1 MSGMFSSLN
10 RVAMAASASML
21 ALVAVTGGAGIWA
34 QQELTHALEDSDRA
48 ANLLRSH
55 LTADM
60 MHDAMRSDVLAALT
74 ARDPTAGIAIN
85 EVRADFA
92 EHMAE
97 FRAMIAAE
105 TELAQTEAERAA
117 VAGVA
122 EPLNAYIAAA
132 ERVINEAET
141 NPQLALSSLP
151 GFFEQ
156 FRALEGA
163 MEQVT
168 EVITA
173 SAAETK
179 QRAESGSALA
189 FWLMV
194 STLLFAT
201 GAVAALAFGAR
212 RYLVNPLL
220 NLTTQMDRLAK
231 GDNSID
237 PPEAVR
243 GDEIGAMGR
252 ALLSFRQAALDR
264 IEAERRHEE
273 ARIAAAKSQKEAE
286 ARAQREAEA
295 LVVGSFGEGL
305 SKLAAGDLTYRLN
318 GQLPEAYVALQNDFN
333 DAISKL
339 EEAMIVIAS
348 NAEGMRSGT
357 SEISAASDG
366 LSRRTEQQAA
376 TLEETAAALD
386 EITATVGKTAE
397 GARQANA
404 TVQHAREHADKS
416 GEIVRSAVGAMEA
429 IEGSSKQITQIIGV
443 IDEIA
448 FQTNLLALNAG
459 VEAARAG
466 EAGRGFAV
474 VASEVRALAQRSAEA
489 AKEIKALISTSSQQV
504 EAGVQLV
511 GQAGQALSEIAAG
524 VAEINAL
531 MAEITSSAQEQ
542 ATALTQ
548 VNSAI
553 NQMDQTTQQNAAM
566 VEEST
571 AASHALAHEAQQLA
585 QLVARFDVS
594 RSATQVVSAPKPA
607 ARPAAP
613 ARPTPPARAAA
624 PPATVQ
630 AAPPKRANPA
640 PVTADTPAPKRA
652 NPVLQQQER
661 LAAFAAA
668 KPTRRVSMS
677 PPATKVES
685 WEEF

>member
-1 MSGMFSSLN
+1 MSMFNSLN
-10 RVAMAASASML
+10 KVAMTASASML
-21 ALVAVTGGAGIWA
+21 ALVAVTGGVGLYE
-34 QQELTHALEDSDRA
+34 QNKLTDELHNAERTAE
-48 ANLLRSH
+48 LLRSH

-74 ARDPTAGIAIN
+74 ARDPASGITMA

-97 FRAMIAAE
+97 FRAMIAEEGELAE
-105 TELAQTEAERAA
+105 TDSERAA

-122 EPLNAYIAAA
+122 EPLNAYITAA
-132 ERVINEAET
+132 ERVINEAES
-141 NPQLALSSLP
+141 NPQAALAQLP

-163 MEQVT
+163 MEEVT
-168 EVITA
+168 NVISA
-173 SAAETK
+173 SAEEAKSQAE
-179 QRAESGSALA
+179 RDSAIA
-189 FWLMV
+189 FWLLIA
-194 STLLFAT
+194 TLVFAT
-201 GAVAALAFGAR
+201 GAVAALAIGAR
-212 RYLVNPLL
+212 RYLVSPLL
-220 NLTTQMDRLAK
+220 NLTTQMDQLAK
-231 GDNSID
+231 GDNSIN
-237 PPEAVR
+237 PPEAAR

-252 ALLSFRQAALDR
+252 ALLTFRQAALDR

-273 ARIAAAKSQKEAE
+273 SRIAAAAAQKEAE
-286 ARAQREAEA
+286 ARAQREAEE

-305 SKLAAGDLTYRLN
+305 AKLADGDLTYRLN
-318 GQLPEAYVALQNDFN
+318 RQLPEAYLKLQDDFN
-333 DAISKL
+333 NALAKL
-339 EEAMIVIAS
+339 EDAMQTIAS
-348 NAEGMRSGT
+348 NADGIRSGT
-357 SEISAASDG
+357 GEISTASDG

-416 GEIVRSAVGAMEA
+416 GEIVRDAVSAMEA
-429 IEGSSKQITQIIGV
+429 IEGSSKQISQIIGV

-489 AKEIKALISTSSQQV
+489 AKEIKALISTSTQQV
-504 EAGVQLV
+504 GAGVKLV

-531 MAEITSSAQEQ
+531 MADITASAQEQ

-548 VNSAI
+548 VNSAV

-571 AASHALAHEAQQLA
+571 AASHALAHEAEQLA
-585 QLVARFDVS
+585 QLVARFEVS
-594 RSATQVVSAPKPA
+594 RATRAVAAPRAPTRATPSVTTRPAPAPRATPKPVSAE
-607 ARPAAP
+607 
-613 ARPTPPARAAA
+613 
-624 PPATVQ
+624 
-630 AAPPKRANPA
+630 
-640 PVTADTPAPKRA
+640 TPAPKRA

-661 LAAFAAA
+661 LAEFAAA
-668 KPTRRVSMS
+668 KPARRVAMPSS
-677 PPATKVES
+677 TPTKVES